1 MAHFFCKVHGR
12 QLTDVGR
19 EDVCCVCEQEAAR
32 VSVAAPR
39 PSKDEWLL
47 AMAALTARRATC
59 ARRSVGCV
67 LADARGHIL
76 STGYNGRPRG
86 FDHCSEGAP
95 CPGADAPSGTRLDEC
110 EAVHAEANA
119 LLQCPDVEAID
130 ACYVTVS
137 PCVWCVK
144 LLLNTSCRRIV
155 AASPYAHDAQSQD
168 LWRRGGRTWVAAG
181 AEVAR

>member
-1 MAHFFCKVHGR
+1 MTYFNCPKHGH

-19 EDVCCVCEQEAAR
+19 EGVCCVCEQEAAR
-32 VSVAAPR
+32 APAPR

-47 AMAALTARRATC
+47 AMAELTSRRATC
-59 ARRSVGCV
+59 ARRAVGCV
-67 LADARGHIL
+67 LADARGHVL
-76 STGYNGRPRG
+76 ATGYNGRPRG

-95 CPGADAPSGTRLDEC
+95 CAGAGAPSGERLDEC

-144 LLLNTSCRRIV
+144 LLLNTGCRRIV
-155 AASPYAHDAQSQD
+155 AGAPYPHDARSKE
-168 LWRRGGRTWVAAG
+168 LWRRGGRTWTDADGG
-181 AEVAR
+181 AR